1 MEAADGRGNWSGT
14 LGFVLAA
21 MGSAVGL
28 GNIWRFPY
36 TAGENGGGAFVLVY
50 VACVAAV
57 GLPLMLAEV
66 LIGRGTQRNPVG
78 AFGALRPGSA
88 WPLVGW
94 LGVAA
99 GFSLLSYYSV
109 VGGWVLH
116 YVVLSGMGSFAGE
129 SPDAIGGLFDALT
142 QSNAQQVFWHAGFMG
157 LTIWFVSGGVRGG
170 IEAANRVMMPALFL
184 LMIFLLVYAL
194 TTGGAA
200 RGLDF
205 LMTPDWSKIGP
216 HAVLTALGQAFFSLS
231 VGMGTM
237 ITYGSYLRREASLPR
252 CAVTVCACDT
262 GVALLAGFM
271 IFPLVFAFQLQPDAG
286 PALIFKT
293 LPVAFGRLPFG
304 SALAVLFFLL
314 LTFAALSSAIS
325 LLEVVVAYFVDERG
339 WSRAAASWLV
349 GGAIFA
355 VGVPSALN
363 GGFFDFVDMLTANYM
378 LPTGGLLVTLFA
390 GWALTHAE
398 RRDEV
403 PDGDLRSGP
412 YRAWVFLLRFV
423 APIGVGVIL
432 LQSLGLV

>member
-1 MEAADGRGNWSGT
+1 MADGRGNWSGT

-36 TAGENGGGAFVLVY
+36 IAGENGGGAFVLVY

-66 LIGRGTQRNPVG
+66 VIGRRTQRNPVG

-99 GFSLLSYYSV
+99 GFALLSYYSV

-116 YVVLSGMGSFAGE
+116 YVVLSGLGSFAGQ
-129 SPDAIGGLFDALT
+129 SPQAIGGLFDALT
-142 QSNAQQVFWHAGFMG
+142 QSEAQQVCWHAGFMAV
-157 LTIWFVSGGVRGG
+157 TIWFVSGGVRGG
-170 IEAANRVMMPALFL
+170 IETANRVMMPALFL

-205 LMTPDWSKIGP
+205 LMTPDWSKVGP
-216 HAVLTALGQAFFSLS
+216 PAVLTALGQAFFSLS

-262 GVALLAGFM
+262 GVAMLAGFM
-271 IFPLVFAFQLQPDAG
+271 IFPLVFAFQLQPDVG

-293 LPVAFGRLPFG
+293 LPVAFGKLPFG

-339 WSRAAASWLV
+339 WRRTAASWTI

-355 VGVPSALN
+355 VGVPSALT

-390 GWALTHAE
+390 GWALTHTE
-398 RRDEV
+398 RRAEV
-403 PDGDLRSGP
+403 PDGDLRSGL